1 MELMKINLKALSEKE
16 MPEFVQNLG
25 QSPYRAKQII
35 NWIYKKYA
43 ASSEE
48 MTDLPKSLREK
59 LLKTAFISNLKLL
72 KKEVSKDGTQ
82 KFLFELEDKETIESV
97 LIPDKNRLTLC
108 ISSQVGCAMRCK
120 FCMTGK
126 IGLKRNLKAY
136 EIVDQIISAQRM
148 LKETKITNI
157 VFMGM
162 GEPLNNFTEVIEAI
176 LRIINLLGLSRRKI
190 TVSTAGIVRKI
201 FELAGAGLQVNL
213 AISLNAT
220 TDHVRDNIMPVNK
233 KNPIK
238 QLLQACREF
247 PLALTRNAKRSR
259 RITFEYV
266 FLEGINDSK
275 EDALRLVKL
284 LKGIKSK
291 VNLIPYNLIQE
302 STSSASFKRF
312 DRTEEL
318 KPLRTP
324 SEDKILFFQKILR
337 NAGITAMI
345 RKSKGSDISAAC
357 GQLRA
362 SYFPKNS

>member
-1 MELMKINLKALSEKE
+1 LASASHVARRGSRRKQEGGARGDS
-16 MPEFVQNLG
+16 
-25 QSPYRAKQII
+25 SP
-35 NWIYKKYA
+35 
-43 ASSEE
+43 S
-48 MTDLPKSLREK
+48 
-59 LLKTAFISNLKLL
+59 
-72 KKEVSKDGTQ
+72 
-82 KFLFELEDKETIESV
+82 
-97 LIPDKNRLTLC
+97 
-108 ISSQVGCAMRCK
+108 
-120 FCMTGK
+120 
-126 IGLKRNLKAY
+126 
-136 EIVDQIISAQRM
+136 
-148 LKETKITNI
+148 KITNI

-162 GEPLNNFTEVIEAI
+162 GEPLHNFAEVTEAVR
-176 LRIINLLGLSRRKI
+176 RIINLLGISKRKI

-201 FELAGAGLQVNL
+201 FELAGTGLQVNL

-220 TDHVRDNIMPVNK
+220 TDRVRDTIMPINK

-247 PLALTRNAKRSR
+247 PLTPTR

-302 STSSASFKRF
+302 STSPSSFKRF

-318 KPLRTP
+318 KALRTP

-337 NAGITAMI
+337 AAGITAII

-362 SYFPKNS
+362 SYVPRNS